1 MARSTKSE
9 HRTRFKARI
18 VLMAADGAATRAIGR
33 ALGCTTGTASNWR
46 VRYAKDR
53 LPGFS
58 EVGDRGA
65 EARYDKETDRRILAV
80 LDAAPPEGYAN
91 WTRPLIA
98 KGLAT
103 FNVQYVWRFDADKSV
118 GFANRRANCHCRGL
132 LSPHG
137 ACRSAAA
144 AMRRSKWKDLIG
156 FDGARRRGDTDR
168 AAPRLSSPSGAGLPS
183 DRERSLAPSHPQAAE
198 AEGAGRDEGPGR
210 GLGHG
215 FVDLETI
222 QTGRRVNPQ
231 RGNRDTGE
239 G

>member
-33 ALGCTTGTASNWR
+33 ALGCTTGTASNRR

-58 EVGDRGA
+58 EVGDREA

-80 LDAAPPEGYAN
+80 IDAAPPEGYAN

-144 AMRRSKWKDLIG
+144 AMRRSKWKDPHWI
-156 FDGARRRGDTDR
+156 RRRASTR
-168 AAPRLSSPSGAGLPS
+168 RHRPRG
-183 DRERSLAPSHPQAAE
+183 APSLVPVGGWTAVRPRAI
-198 AEGAGRDEGPGR
+198 ACAFASPGR
-210 GLGHG
+210 
-215 FVDLETI
+215 
-222 QTGRRVNPQ
+222 RS
-231 RGNRDTGE
+231 RGSRSR
-239 G
+239 